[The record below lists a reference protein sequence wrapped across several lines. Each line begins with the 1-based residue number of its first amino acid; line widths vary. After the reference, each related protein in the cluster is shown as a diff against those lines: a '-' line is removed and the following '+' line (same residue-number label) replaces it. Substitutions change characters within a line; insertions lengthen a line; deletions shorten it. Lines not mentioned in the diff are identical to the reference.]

1 MTEDRL
7 RAYLKRVTVDL
18 AEARRRL
25 AEADGDRHEPIA
37 VIGMA
42 CRYPGGVRT
51 PEEFWTLLSEGRDTV
66 ADVPKARWDI
76 EEYYD
81 PERSSVGGV
90 YTKQGAFLDDIAGFD
105 AGFFGLSPQEAFRM
119 DPQQRLLM
127 ELMWEGMEDA
137 GTTPASLAGSRTGVM
152 VGLMDTVQYGRLE
165 MERTGPSVAA
175 DPLFG
180 QGVSTSVAAGRLAYQ
195 YDLRGPT
202 LTIDTAC
209 SSSLVGVHLAAEAL
223 RRGEC
228 DMAVAAGAYLV
239 IRPDTFVQGC
249 ATSMLAVDGR
259 CKTFDASAD
268 GYVLGEGGGL
278 VVLERLSSAL
288 ANGRRIRA
296 IVRGSAVNQ
305 DGRSNGLT
313 APNRGA
319 QVDVIRR
326 AQAAAG
332 VAPDE
337 VAYVEAHGS
346 GTKLGDAIELSALH
360 DVFATSRDAER
371 PLLVGAVKTN
381 IGHTQSAAGVAGL
394 IKTVLVLENGVAP
407 ANRNL
412 EDPSD
417 AIPGDG
423 TVRPL
428 AAAADLP
435 AGRVVAGVSSFGW
448 SGTNAHV
455 VVETAPAAG
464 EAEEGDGQGAD
475 GLAADPL
482 PARTNGFITL
492 PISAA
497 STTALQERAGGL
509 ATVLTERPDVDL
521 ADIAHTLQHGR
532 AGLDY
537 RAGVVALDRAD
548 AIRQLT
554 ALTSGIE
561 AKRRPKIA
569 FLLPGTGDQYAGLG
583 RELYSSEP
591 VYAAAIDECLT
602 IAEERCGVDL
612 RPLMFSSPSTA
623 ASGDLAAL
631 LGRENTP
638 ASEPDPL
645 AHAEL
650 SHPYLFTV
658 EYALAK
664 LLEAWGVRPDVLV
677 GYSLGEYVAA
687 CLAGVLTL
695 GDALHVVVERAR
707 LIATAR
713 AGRMLA
719 VAADEARVRSALA
732 ESGAR
737 VDVAALTGPT
747 MTVVSGTE
755 DQVDVL
761 AEALRGAGVACR
773 PLRSEHA
780 FHSSL
785 LAPVRDKLAALLD
798 SVPRAVPTTTIVS
811 NTTGSA
817 LTAEQAASGEYW
829 GDHLVSPIRFADSVR
844 YCVEQGVDV
853 FIELG
858 AGATLGGLVR
868 QNLAGAG
875 GAAVV
880 GTLPAAWSG
889 TAGAPDV
896 RLDMAGT
903 RARLWEQG
911 LPVVWP
917 EGGRTVSLPPYPFQ
931 RTAFWPE
938 QNPDALATDRSRP
951 SRPTDLAYVP
961 AWRRDVTGSA
971 PNALPLDGPLVIF
984 AADEGL
990 ADLAEAAGVPVI
1002 EVIPGTELKREGR
1015 RLTIDIATPEH
1026 YREAFTGLPADGPL
1040 HVVHAWSTR
1049 TTAADDAALRHSIKL
1064 GFDSLL
1070 LTVQALGALPT
1081 PRPIHLLTVSRNAL
1095 DVHGGDATAPHQAA
1109 VHGLG
1114 RVVHHEIKTLTWHGI
1129 DLDDAHGP
1137 VDLVAELLTPDPE
1150 PTLAARRR
1158 GRRWTQDWAELP
1170 ISESAT
1176 AAGSARTS
1184 GATALATPA
1193 GSAGT
1198 SAATASPA
1206 GSAGISG
1213 ATATET
1219 AAGSAGAS
1227 AVTVSPAGSAR
1238 TSGATATETVAGSAK
1253 TSAATAPA
1261 AGAADTLHR
1270 AATPWR
1276 PEGTYLI
1283 TGGTRGLGL
1292 TLAHHLVRAG
1302 VRRLALVGRSRPDRT
1317 APGIAALEAVGAEVL
1332 LLAADAGVPDA
1343 LRAALTETRRHFGA
1357 LTGVIHAAGLP
1368 AGGMA
1373 QRRAVAD
1380 AESVLAPKILAMGPL
1395 AELVG
1400 PATPEAERPELLVL
1414 YSSAVTVFGGIG
1426 EGDYCA
1432 ANTVLD
1438 AYAAALAADAPT
1450 TRIVSV
1456 AWGPWLHDAWQSA
1469 APASGLADRAAAYR
1483 RRYGFSDDAGCALLD
1498 RILLSDAG
1506 IGSVIAVRQR
1516 LEDSRRE
1523 WAAMVDLDSL
1533 VDASAVAPATER
1545 FPRPQLRT
1553 EYVAPRSE
1561 RERAVAEIWQAYLGI
1576 ERVGVHDPFFDLG
1589 GNSLV
1594 GMAMVL
1600 AVEKE
1605 LGLAIAPALL
1615 FEHPTVAAFSAALDP
1630 AGGKAA
1636 ARELIATSSARGHR
1650 RRRARMGND

>member
-37 VIGMA
+37 VVGMA

-51 PEEFWTLLSEGRDTV
+51 PDDFWSLLSEGRDTV
-66 ADVPKARWDI
+66 SDVPKARWDI

-81 PERSSVGGV
+81 PDRGTVGGV

-127 ELMWEGMEDA
+127 ELMWEGLEDA
-137 GTTPASLAGSRTGVM
+137 GTTPAALAGSRTGVM

-165 MERTGPSVAA
+165 MERTGPAVAA

-209 SSSLVGVHLAAEAL
+209 SSSLVGVHLASEAL

-296 IVRGSAVNQ
+296 VLRGSAVNQ

-326 AQAAAG
+326 AQAVAG
-332 VAPDE
+332 VDPSE

-360 DVFATSRDAER
+360 DVFATTRATER

-394 IKTVLVLENGVAP
+394 IKTVLVLENGTAP
-407 ANRNL
+407 ANRNMD
-412 EDPSD
+412 DPSD

-428 AAAADLP
+428 AAAVALP
-435 AGRVVAGVSSFGW
+435 EGRVVAGVSSFGW

-464 EAEEGDGQGAD
+464 EADGQGAD
-475 GLAADPL
+475 QPAASL
-482 PARTNGFITL
+482 PARTTVQGIGAGGGPALVPGAAQGFFTL
-492 PISAA
+492 PVSAA
-497 STTALQERAGGL
+497 SAGALRERAGGL
-509 ATVLTERPDVDL
+509 AAFLAERPELEL
-521 ADIAHTLQHGR
+521 ADVTHTLQHGR

-537 RAGVVALDRAD
+537 RSGVVALDRED
-548 AIRQLT
+548 AIRQLS
-554 ALTSGIE
+554 ALTSGVE
-561 AKRRPKIA
+561 AKRRPKVA

-583 RELYSSEP
+583 RELYESEP
-591 VYAAAIDECLT
+591 VYAAAIDECL
-602 IAEERCGVDL
+602 AVAKERCGVDL
-612 RPLMFSSPSTA
+612 RPLMFSEASSAA
-623 ASGDLAAL
+623 ASNDLAAL
-631 LGRENTP
+631 LGRATDAE
-638 ASEPDPL
+638 AEDPDPL

-650 SHPYLFTV
+650 SHPFLFTV

-664 LLEAWGVRPDVLV
+664 LLQEWGVRPDVLV

-695 GDALHVVVERAR
+695 EDALHVVVERAR

-719 VAADEARVRSALA
+719 VAADEARVRAALA
-732 ESGAR
+732 ASGAR

-755 DQVDVL
+755 DQVEVL

-773 PLRSEHA
+773 SLRSEHA

-785 LAPVRDKLAALLD
+785 LAPVRDKLAALLE

-811 NTTGSA
+811 NTTGTA
-817 LTAEQAASGEYW
+817 LTAEQAASGDYW
-829 GDHLVSPIRFADSVR
+829 GDHLVSPIRFADSVK

-853 FIELG
+853 FVELG
-858 AGATLGGLVR
+858 AGNTLGGLVR

-880 GTLPAAWSG
+880 GTLPAAWTG
-889 TAGAPDV
+889 AAGAPDV

-911 LPVVWP
+911 LPVAWL

-938 QNPDALATDRSRP
+938 QNPDAPADRPRRSRP
-951 SRPTDLAYVP
+951 AELAYVP
-961 AWRRDVTGSA
+961 AWRRDVTGAA
-971 PNALPLDGPLVIF
+971 PSGLPLDGPLVVF
-984 AADEGL
+984 AGDEGL
-990 ADLAEAAGVPVI
+990 ADLAEAAGVRVV
-1002 EVIPGTELKREGR
+1002 EVVPGAELKREGR
-1015 RLTIDIATPEH
+1015 RLTIDIAKPEH
-1026 YREAFTGLPADGPL
+1026 YREAFTGLPDDGPV
-1040 HVVHAWSTR
+1040 HVVHAWSTL
-1049 TTAADDAALRHSIKL
+1049 AAATDDAGLRRSIEL

-1070 LTVQALGALPT
+1070 LTVQALPGT
-1081 PRPIHLLTVSRNAL
+1081 RPVRLLTVSRGAL
-1095 DVHGGDATAPHQAA
+1095 DVHGGDAVAPHQAA

-1114 RVVHHEIKTLTWHGI
+1114 RVVHHEIKGLTWRGV
-1129 DLDDAHGP
+1129 DLDADTPGTA
-1137 VDLVAELLTPDPE
+1137 DLAAELLIQDAEPE
-1150 PTLAARRR
+1150 LAARRR
-1158 GRRWTQDWAELP
+1158 SRRWVQDWAELP
-1170 ISESAT
+1170 VSTESVE
-1176 AAGSARTS
+1176 
-1184 GATALATPA
+1184 P
-1193 GSAGT
+1193 
-1198 SAATASPA
+1198 
-1206 GSAGISG
+1206 
-1213 ATATET
+1213 
-1219 AAGSAGAS
+1219 
-1227 AVTVSPAGSAR
+1227 
-1238 TSGATATETVAGSAK
+1238 TVA
-1253 TSAATAPA
+1253 
-1261 AGAADTLHR
+1261 
-1270 AATPWR
+1270 WR

-1292 TLAHHLVRAG
+1292 TLANHLVAAG
-1302 VRRLALVGRSRPDRT
+1302 VRKLALVGRSRPDPT
-1317 APGIAALEAVGAEVL
+1317 APGIAALEAAGAEVL
-1332 LLAADAGVPDA
+1332 LLAADAGVPYA
-1343 LRAALTETRRHFGA
+1343 LRAALTETRRYFGA

-1373 QRRAVAD
+1373 QRRAVAE
-1380 AESVLAPKILAMGPL
+1380 AETVLAPKILAMGPL

-1432 ANTVLD
+1432 ANSVLD
-1438 AYAAALAADAPT
+1438 AYAAALAAEAPST
-1450 TRIVSV
+1450 KVVSV

-1469 APASGLADRAAAYR
+1469 APASGLAERAAAYR
-1483 RRYGFSDDAGCALLD
+1483 RQYGFSDEAGCALLD
-1498 RILLSDAG
+1498 RILRSDAG
-1506 IGSVIAVRQR
+1506 SGSVVAVRQR

-1533 VDASAVAPATER
+1533 VDASSVAPATER
-1545 FPRPQLRT
+1545 FPRPRLRT
-1553 EYVAPRSE
+1553 EYVAPRTA
-1561 RERAVAEIWQAYLGI
+1561 REGAVAEIWQAYLGI

-1650 RRRARMGND
+1650 RRRARTGTE

>member
-51 PEEFWTLLSEGRDTV
+51 PDDFWSLLSQGRDTV
-66 ADVPKARWDI
+66 SDVPEARWDI

-81 PERSSVGGV
+81 PDRSTVGGV

-127 ELMWEGMEDA
+127 ELMWEGLEDA
-137 GTTPASLAGSRTGVM
+137 GTTPAALAGSRTGVM

-165 MERTGPSVAA
+165 MERTGPAVAA

-209 SSSLVGVHLAAEAL
+209 SSSLVGVHLASEAL

-228 DMAVAAGAYLV
+228 DTAVAAGAYLV

-278 VVLERLSSAL
+278 VVLERLSTAL

-296 IVRGSAVNQ
+296 VLRGSAVNQ

-332 VAPDE
+332 VAPAE

-360 DVFATSRDAER
+360 DVFAASRDAEQ

-394 IKTVLVLENGVAP
+394 IKTVLVLENGTAP
-407 ANRNL
+407 ANRNMD
-412 EDPSD
+412 DPSD

-428 AAAADLP
+428 AAAVALP
-435 AGRVVAGVSSFGW
+435 EGRVVAGVSSFGW

-464 EAEEGDGQGAD
+464 EADGQGAD
-475 GLAADPL
+475 GRPADPL
-482 PARTNGFITL
+482 PARATSQGVVTL
-492 PISAA
+492 PMSAA
-497 STTALQERAGGL
+497 SAAALAERAGGL
-509 ATVLTERPDVDL
+509 AAFLAERPDLEL
-521 ADIAHTLQHGR
+521 ADVAHTLQHGR
-532 AGLDY
+532 AGLDH
-537 RAGVVALDRAD
+537 RSGIVALDRED
-548 AIRQLT
+548 AIRQLS
-554 ALTSGIE
+554 ALTVGVES
-561 AKRRPKIA
+561 KRRPKVA

-583 RELYSSEP
+583 RDLYESEP
-591 VYAAAIDECLT
+591 VYAAAIDECLA

-612 RPLMFSSPSTA
+612 RPLMFSEASSAA
-623 ASGDLAAL
+623 ASNDLAAL
-631 LGRENTP
+631 LGRATDADADAE
-638 ASEPDPL
+638 APDPL

-650 SHPYLFTV
+650 SHPYLFAV

-664 LLEAWGVRPDVLV
+664 LLQDWGVRPDVLV

-695 GDALHVVVERAR
+695 EDTLHVVVERAR

-719 VAADEARVRSALA
+719 VAADETRVRTALA
-732 ESGAR
+732 DSGAR

-755 DQVDVL
+755 DQVEVL

-798 SVPRAVPTTTIVS
+798 SVPRAVPVTTIVS
-811 NTTGSA
+811 NTTGTA
-817 LTAEQAASGEYW
+817 LTAEQAASGDYW

-853 FIELG
+853 FVELG
-858 AGATLGGLVR
+858 AGNTLGGLVR
-868 QNLAGAG
+868 QNLTGAG

-880 GTLPAAWSG
+880 GTLPAAWTG
-889 TAGAPDV
+889 AAGAPEV
-896 RLDMAGT
+896 RLHMAGT

-917 EGGRTVSLPPYPFQ
+917 AGGRTVSLPPYPFQ

-938 QNPDALATDRSRP
+938 QNPDAPADRPRRSRP
-951 SRPTDLAYVP
+951 AELAYVP
-961 AWRRDVTGSA
+961 AWRRDVSGAA
-971 PNALPLDGPLVIF
+971 PNGLPLDGPLVVF
-984 AADEGL
+984 AGDEGL
-990 ADLAEAAGVPVI
+990 ADFAEAAGVPVV
-1002 EVIPGTELKREGR
+1002 EVVPGAELKREGR
-1015 RLTIDIATPEH
+1015 RLTIDIAKPEH
-1026 YREAFTGLPADGPL
+1026 YREIFAGLPGDGPV

-1049 TTAADDAALRHSIKL
+1049 AAATDDAGLRRSIEL

-1070 LTVQALGALPT
+1070 LTVQALPGT
-1081 PRPIHLLTVSRNAL
+1081 RPVRLLTVSRGAL
-1095 DVHGGDATAPHQAA
+1095 DVHGGDAVAPHQAA

-1114 RVVHHEIKTLTWHGI
+1114 RVVHHEIKALTWRGV
-1129 DLDDAHGP
+1129 DLDETTGTA
-1137 VDLVAELLTPDPE
+1137 DLVAELLTQDAE
-1150 PTLAARRR
+1150 PGLAARRR
-1158 GRRWTQDWAELP
+1158 GRRWIQDWAELP
-1170 ISESAT
+1170 VSNESVE
-1176 AAGSARTS
+1176 
-1184 GATALATPA
+1184 P
-1193 GSAGT
+1193 
-1198 SAATASPA
+1198 
-1206 GSAGISG
+1206 
-1213 ATATET
+1213 
-1219 AAGSAGAS
+1219 
-1227 AVTVSPAGSAR
+1227 
-1238 TSGATATETVAGSAK
+1238 
-1253 TSAATAPA
+1253 
-1261 AGAADTLHR
+1261 R
-1270 AATPWR
+1270 AAWR

-1292 TLAHHLVRAG
+1292 TLAHHLVAAG
-1302 VRRLALVGRSRPDRT
+1302 VRKLALVGRTRPDPAT
-1317 APGIAALEAVGAEVL
+1317 PGIAALEAAGAEVL

-1343 LRAALTETRRHFGA
+1343 LRAALSETRRHFGA

-1380 AESVLAPKILAMGPL
+1380 AETVLAPKILAMGPL

-1400 PATPEAERPELLVL
+1400 PATPEGERPELLVL

-1450 TRIVSV
+1450 TKVVSV

-1469 APASGLADRAAAYR
+1469 APASGLAERAAAYR
-1483 RRYGFSDDAGCALLD
+1483 RHYGFSDDAGCALLD
-1498 RILLSDAG
+1498 RILLSAAG
-1506 IGSVIAVRQR
+1506 TGSVVAVRQR

-1533 VDASAVAPATER
+1533 VDASSVAPATER

-1553 EYVAPRSE
+1553 EYVAPRTA
-1561 RERAVAEIWQAYLGI
+1561 REGAVAEIWQAYLGI

-1630 AGGKAA
+1630 VGGKAA
-1636 ARELIATSSARGHR
+1636 ARDLIATSSARGHR
-1650 RRRARMGND
+1650 RRRARTGTD